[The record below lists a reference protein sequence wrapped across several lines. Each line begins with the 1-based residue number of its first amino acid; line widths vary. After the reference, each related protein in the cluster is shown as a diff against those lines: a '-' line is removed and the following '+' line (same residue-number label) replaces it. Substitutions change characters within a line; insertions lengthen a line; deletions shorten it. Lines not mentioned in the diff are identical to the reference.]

1 MNLPFFVIL
10 HLIYVTKEMDEQIRE
25 DVKKACQVLR
35 DGGIILYPTDTV
47 WGLGCD
53 AANSEAVRRIFS
65 IKKREDSKS
74 LLMLLDSD
82 AKLNSYVP
90 DIPDVAYDLIDMA
103 NRPLTIVYDNV
114 RYVAPEMKA
123 EDGSVGIRITNEPFS
138 KELCARFKGGIVS
151 TSANISGNPAPSSF
165 KDISKEIVDAVDYV
179 VLYRQSETIKC
190 KPSSII
196 KLGAGGLVK
205 VIRE

>member
-1 MNLPFFVIL
+1 
-10 HLIYVTKEMDEQIRE
+10 MDNQFRDDI
-25 DVKKACQVLR
+25 KSACQVLR
-35 DGGIILYPTDTV
+35 DGGVILYPTDTI

-53 AANSEAVRRIFS
+53 AANSDAVRRIFN
-65 IKKREDSKS
+65 IKKRVDSKS

-103 NRPLTIVYDNV
+103 ESPLTIVYDNV

-123 EDGSVGIRITNEPFS
+123 EDGSVGIRITRESFS

-151 TSANISGNPAPSSF
+151 TSANISGNPSPSSF
-165 KDISKEIVDAVDYV
+165 KEISQEILDSVDYV
-179 VLYRQSETIKC
+179 VKFRQQEVVKC

>member
-1 MNLPFFVIL
+1 
-10 HLIYVTKEMDEQIRE
+10 MDNQFRDDI
-25 DVKKACQVLR
+25 KSACQVLR
-35 DGGIILYPTDTV
+35 DGGVILYPTDTI

-53 AANSEAVRRIFS
+53 AANSDAVRRIFN
-65 IKKREDSKS
+65 IKKRVDSKS

-90 DIPDVAYDLIDMA
+90 DISDVAYDLIDMA
-103 NRPLTIVYDNV
+103 ESPLTIVYDNV

-123 EDGSVGIRITNEPFS
+123 EDGSVGIRITRESFS

-151 TSANISGNPAPSSF
+151 TSANISGNPSPSSF
-165 KDISKEIVDAVDYV
+165 KEISQEILDSVDYV
-179 VLYRQSETIKC
+179 VKFRQQEVVKC